1 MQHAGQEVLE
11 SATQSQRKP
20 RFLAALK
27 SHETA
32 PDIRTY
38 RYSFVFGSVT
48 RTITHTVLLLAGGSC
63 YIVPCKLNSKEEVLE
78 TLAEAGEGL
87 SLFRFCRRLGF
98 WVILLPALGRP
109 RPLVSGKGG
118 RGVQVLFAHERTQL
132 SANWVHLRLAFA
144 QNN

>member
-1 MQHAGQEVLE
+1 MLAKKSWKALPNHNESLDFWQHSKVTRQHL
-11 SATQSQRKP
+11 T
-20 RFLAALK
+20 F
-27 SHETA
+27 A
-32 PDIRTY
+32 PIDTL
-38 RYSFVFGSVT
+38 SCLGSVT

-78 TLAEAGEGL
+78 TLAEEAGEGL

-98 WVILLPALGRP
+98 WVILLPALGRR

-132 SANWVHLRLAFA
+132 SATWVHLRLAFA